1 MSPLGLGFPTYE
13 QGLCAANGR
22 KLAGP
27 PLGEQVR
34 IAEAAT
40 RGEQDLNYLPDCWQ
54 LDLLCLC
61 YRAKML
67 VALTWKVLRQVKK

>member
-54 LDLLCLC
+54 LDLLSLLQSKDTSCAHLEGV
-61 YRAKML
+61 AKS
-67 VALTWKVLRQVKK
+67 K